1 MDRKLIDEKLESL
14 QRCVERIRS
23 RCPKE
28 VSQLATD
35 SDLQDI
41 VALNLTR
48 AVQICVDIAAV
59 VISDS
64 PLPAPETMGGAFDAL
79 AELAVIDETLAG
91 QMKAAV
97 GFRNI
102 AVHSYQNID
111 WTIVHRL
118 CHESLED
125 FRKFA
130 TEVSRAADD

>member
-1 MDRKLIDEKLESL
+1 M
-14 QRCVERIRS
+14 
-23 RCPKE
+23 
-28 VSQLATD
+28 SQLASD

-59 VISDS
+59 GISDS
-64 PLPAPETMGGAFDAL
+64 PLPVPETMGGVFDAL
-79 AELAVIDETLAG
+79 TELAVIDETLAG

-111 WTIVHRL
+111 WAIVHRL
-118 CHESLED
+118 CHERLDD
-125 FRKFA
+125 FRRFA
-130 TEVSRAADD
+130 AEVSRVADE